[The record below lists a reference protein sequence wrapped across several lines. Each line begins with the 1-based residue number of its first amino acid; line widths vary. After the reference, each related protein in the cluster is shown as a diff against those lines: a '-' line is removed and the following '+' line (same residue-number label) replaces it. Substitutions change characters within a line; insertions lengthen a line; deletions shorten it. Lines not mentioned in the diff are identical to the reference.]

1 MQEDSDLQAIDCK
14 LNNANVRNLLDL
26 LYKNTLRRQ
35 NPYKIV
41 FKDISKL
48 YKQNPIT
55 GSLLSEIEGEKLT
68 NNG

>member
-1 MQEDSDLQAIDCK
+1 MQEDIDLQAIDCK

-68 NNG
+68 NNR

>member
-1 MQEDSDLQAIDCK
+1 MQKDIDLQAIDCK

>member
-1 MQEDSDLQAIDCK
+1 MQKDIDLQAIDCK
-14 LNNANVRNLLDL
+14 LNNANVKHLLDL
-26 LYKNTLRRQ
+26 RYKNTLRRQ

-55 GSLLSEIEGEKLT
+55 GSLLSETEGEKLT

>member
-1 MQEDSDLQAIDCK
+1 MQEDIDLQAIDCK

-48 YKQNPIT
+48 YKQNPMT

>member
-1 MQEDSDLQAIDCK
+1 MQKDIDLKAIDCK
-14 LNNANVRNLLDL
+14 LNNANVKHLLDL